1 MSNTKEILASIGN
14 REYPLPE
21 KKWKYFQQ
29 WHDTIFFHWEVP
41 VYFLREHIPK
51 EIELD
56 TFNNMAW
63 VSLVA
68 FEVRNM
74 RLRNMP
80 SMPYVSNFHEINL
93 RTYVIK
99 DGKPGIYMFSIETDK
114 LIEVLLTRVFIG
126 LPYKKSK
133 ITRTSKRI
141 FSQNKS
147 LNQRLDITI
156 GKTRPIKEKTPL
168 DFWLTERH
176 CLYETCG
183 DEICRF
189 DIHHKEWELK
199 NLSATINDISY
210 NAGQY
215 SVSTFPDKIQYAEK
229 LDVLLWGK
237 EKA

>member
-1 MSNTKEILASIGN
+1 MSKADQILASTGN
-14 REYPLPE
+14 RQYPLPE

-29 WHDTIFFHWEVP
+29 WYDTIFLHWEVP
-41 VYFLREHIPK
+41 VYFLQEHIPK

-74 RLRNMP
+74 KLRNTP
-80 SMPYVSNFHEINL
+80 SLPYVSNFQEINL

-133 ITRTSKRI
+133 IKRTRKRI
-141 FSQNKS
+141 VSQNKA

-156 GKTRPIKEKTPL
+156 GKTRPLAEKTNL

-183 DEICRF
+183 NKICRF
-189 DIHHKEWELK
+189 DIHHKQWELK
-199 NLSATINDISY
+199 NLSVSINDILYAAGKY
-210 NAGQY
+210 N
-215 SVSTFPDKIQYAEK
+215 VNILPDKIQYSEK
-229 LDVLLWGK
+229 LDVILWGK
-237 EKA
+237 ENA